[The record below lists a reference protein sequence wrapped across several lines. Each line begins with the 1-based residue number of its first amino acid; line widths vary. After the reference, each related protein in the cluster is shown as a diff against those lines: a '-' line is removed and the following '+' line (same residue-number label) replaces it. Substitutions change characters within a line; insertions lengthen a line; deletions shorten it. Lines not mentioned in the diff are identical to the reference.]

1 MVLKVSVP
9 QLVWYDN
16 NELELEFPDS
26 WDVHFLPPEGHDRPK
41 LTPEQTEQA
50 FDNPIGT
57 ERIRDLAQG
66 KKEVAILFD
75 DITRPTRTYEI
86 LPYVL
91 RELEQAGISDAQ
103 ISLIAAIATHG
114 AHDNHALRKK
124 LGQETLERFPVFN
137 HNPWE
142 NCTPVGTTSHGT
154 PLAVNREVMSCDL
167 KIAMGCI
174 LPHPHTGFGGG
185 GKIILPGV
193 AHIDSIEHF
202 HVKVMASAPQTTGM
216 GNYDENVMR
225 FDVEEAAKLAGLDV
239 IINVLPNLQGETS
252 ALFVGDPVLAH
263 REGVKLAKQMYA
275 TEGISG
281 ADIAVTN
288 AFLKPGEAAIS
299 IFAALR
305 SIKLPGGTVVM
316 IMNAPEGQVVHYLMG
331 TFGKG
336 YGGRHY
342 TQRSIPPALKVIVLN
357 PLRDLTC
364 VNLFGDA
371 QTVTWAKN
379 WDEVM
384 DELRAGHPDGAK
396 VAVYPDGTMSYLAGM
411 RPA

>member
-1 MVLKVSVP
+1 MVLKLRVP
-9 QLVWYDN
+9 QLLWYDN
-16 NELELEFPDS
+16 SEMELEFPDS
-26 WDVHFLPPEGHDRPK
+26 WDVHFLPPKGHDRPK
-41 LTPEQTEQA
+41 LTPQQIEQA
-50 FDNPIGT
+50 FANPIGT
-57 ERIRDLAQG
+57 QRIRDLAQG

-75 DITRPTRTYEI
+75 DITRPTRTREI

-91 RELEQAGISDAQ
+91 RELEEAGISDGQ
-103 ISLIAAIATHG
+103 IRLIAAIGSHG

-142 NCTPVGTTSHGT
+142 NCTPVGTTSRGT

-167 KIAMGCI
+167 RIGIGCI
-174 LPHPHTGFGGG
+174 LPHPQVGFGGG
-185 GKIILPGV
+185 GKLILPGV

-202 HVKVMASAPQTTGM
+202 HVRVMASAPQTTGM

-239 IINVLPNLQGETS
+239 SINVLPNLRGETS
-252 ALFVGDPVLAH
+252 ALFVGDPVLGH
-263 REGVKLAKQMYA
+263 REGVKLAKQVYA

-288 AFLKPGEAAIS
+288 AFIKPGEAAIS
-299 IFAALR
+299 IFVALR
-305 SIKLPGGTVVM
+305 SIKLPGGIVVM
-316 IMNAPEGQVVHYLMG
+316 IMNAPEGQIVHYLMRS
-331 TFGKG
+331 FGKG

-342 TQRSIPPALKVIVLN
+342 VQRSIPPALKVIVLN
-357 PLRDLTC
+357 PLKDLTC
-364 VNLFGDA
+364 VDLFGDA
-371 QTVTWAKN
+371 QTVTWARD
-379 WDEVM
+379 WGEVM
-384 DELRAGHPDGAK
+384 DELRASHPDGAK
-396 VAVYPDGTMSYLAGM
+396 VAVYPDGTMSYLAST

>member
-1 MVLKVSVP
+1 MVLKLRVP
-9 QLVWYDN
+9 QLLWYDN
-16 NELELEFPDS
+16 SEMELEFPDS
-26 WDVHFLPPEGHDRPK
+26 WDVHFLPPKGHDRPK
-41 LTPEQTEQA
+41 LTPKQMEQA
-50 FDNPIGT
+50 FANPIGT
-57 ERIRDLAQG
+57 QRIRDLARG
-66 KKEVAILFD
+66 KAEVAILFD

-91 RELEQAGISDAQ
+91 RELEEAGISDAQ
-103 ISLIAAIATHG
+103 IRLIAAMGSHG

-124 LGQETLERFPVFN
+124 LGQETLERFLVFN

-167 KIAMGCI
+167 KIGIGCI
-174 LPHPHTGFGGG
+174 LPHPQVGFGGG
-185 GKIILPGV
+185 GKLILPGV

-239 IINVLPNLQGETS
+239 TVNVLTNLKGETS
-252 ALFVGDPVLAH
+252 ALFVGDPVLSH
-263 REGVKLAKQMYA
+263 REGVELAKQVYA
-275 TEGISG
+275 VEGVSG

-288 AFLKPGEAAIS
+288 AFIKPGEAAIS
-299 IFAALR
+299 IFVALR
-305 SIKLPGGTVVM
+305 SIKLPGGVVVM
-316 IMNAPEGQVVHYLMG
+316 IMNAPEGQIVHYLMRS
-331 TFGKG
+331 FGKD

-342 TQRSIPPALKVIVLN
+342 VQRKIPPALKVIVLN

-364 VNLFGDA
+364 VDLFGDA
-371 QTVTWAKN
+371 QTVTWATN

-384 DELRAGHPDGAK
+384 DELRAGYPDGAK
-396 VAVYPDGTMSYLAGM
+396 VAVYPGGTMSYLNSS

>member
-1 MVLKVSVP
+1 MKFRVP

-16 NELELEFPDS
+16 NDLELEFPDS
-26 WDVHFLPPEGHDRPK
+26 WDVHFLPPKGHDRPK
-41 LTPEQTEQA
+41 LSPQEMEQA
-50 FDNPIGT
+50 FDRPIGT

-66 KKEVAILFD
+66 KQEVAILFD

-91 RELEQAGISDAQ
+91 EELERGGISDAQ
-103 ISLIAAIATHG
+103 IRLIAAIATHG
-114 AHDNHALRKK
+114 AHDNHALRRK

-167 KIAMGCI
+167 RIAIGCI

-202 HVKVMASAPQTTGM
+202 HVKVMAISPQTTGM
-216 GNYDENVMR
+216 GIYDENVMR

-239 IINVLPNLQGETS
+239 IVNVLPNLKGETS

-263 REGVKLAKQMYA
+263 REGVKLAKEMYA
-275 TEGISG
+275 TEGVSG

-342 TQRSIPPALKVIVLN
+342 TKRSIPPALKVIVLN

-364 VNLFGDA
+364 ANLFGDA

-384 DELRAGHPDGAK
+384 DELRAGYPDGAK
-396 VAVYPDGTMSYLAGM
+396 VAVYPDGTMSYLAATK
-411 RPA
+411 PA